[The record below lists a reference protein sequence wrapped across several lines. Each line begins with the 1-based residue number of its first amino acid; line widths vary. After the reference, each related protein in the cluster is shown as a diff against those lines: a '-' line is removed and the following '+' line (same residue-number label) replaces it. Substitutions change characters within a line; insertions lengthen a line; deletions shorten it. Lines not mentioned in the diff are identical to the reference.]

1 MTTKVEEDF
10 KIFCKFKRRSKKQ
23 EKIEEEIVDKFV
35 RLTTYHMTNLF
46 YDFLD
51 KYKINNEDL
60 VTGKITIEDIKRK
73 IELKDVHDNLSKII
87 NLIKDNHKITL
98 SEMAKAIGKSKKTVQ
113 RVIAASNKVTRI
125 GSVRNGYWEIKE

>member
-1 MTTKVEEDF
+1 MKSTIPDDF
-10 KIFCKFKRRSKKQ
+10 KVVCKFKRKSKKQ
-23 EKIEEEIVDKFV
+23 EKIDEEIVDKFV

-51 KYKINNEDL
+51 KYKINIEDL
-60 VTGKITIEDIKRK
+60 ATGKITIEDIKRK

-87 NLIKDNHKITL
+87 TLIKDNHKITL

-113 RVIAASNKVTRI
+113 RVITASNKVTRI
-125 GSVRNGYWEIKE
+125 GSARNGYWEIKE